1 MPKVICTAVAGS
13 CRNHRLIQTSK
24 LTTRRFA

>member
-1 MPKVICTAVAGS
+1 MPKVIRTAVAGS
-13 CRNHRLIQTSK
+13 CRSRRLIQTSK